1 MSEYIV
7 KCKEFVGISGE
18 MKFPEYIDLNQEIV
32 RCRDCAKADYAEIH
46 MFDGTRQK
54 KWTCTRFGCFHHMV
68 QPDDFCSR
76 GERREP

>member
-1 MSEYIV
+1 MSEYIIT
-7 KCKEFVGISGE
+7 CDEETASWVGNDVDA
-18 MKFPEYIDLNQEIV
+18 MRPLV

-54 KWTCTRFGCFHHMV
+54 KWTCTRFECFHHMV

-76 GERREP
+76 GARREP